1 MARSNVIIT
10 AGLGAG
16 DEGKGGIVDYL
27 ARRYEAGAVL
37 RYNGGPQAAHYVVKP
52 DGTWHCF
59 SQFGSGTFVPSVET
73 HLCRSMF
80 IKPQNMINE
89 EQSLRQNGITDAFSR
104 ISIDPSCPIVTP
116 YHAMIGQM
124 LELERGA
131 DRHGSVGM
139 GVGQAVREY
148 GDGEEAAITVHDLLD
163 MSLIREKLAIHSRD
177 RIAQAEEIR
186 KRSPGAEMDR
196 IFHYF
201 SAELSQEDVLSS
213 YRHFTGLIPGRIVKD
228 EEYLEDLISRRRG
241 FIFEGAQGALIDV
254 DYGFWPYVT
263 KTTTTTSPAEDLIR
277 PFGDRVEVKK
287 LGIMRGYS
295 YRHGPGPIVTED
307 PLLSRLIPERHNK
320 ATEWQGHIR
329 KGWLDLIAARYAILA
344 NNSVDAVALTH
355 VDSLSMLTDFRVCL
369 SYIYQGQDIDRL
381 SEYFRWHRSR
391 EGQPEIEALIL
402 RGSEMSRART
412 DMLSCCRPGDWR
424 VFSGEPERIDD
435 VDSLGRLPSRM
446 RHFMDF
452 LNEELMPGVP
462 LTALSYGETALQ
474 KYEMAPLF

>member
-80 IKPQNMINE
+80 IKPQNMVNE
-89 EQSLRQNGITDAFSR
+89 EQSLRLHGITDAFSR

-124 LELERGA
+124 LEVERGA
-131 DRHGSVGM
+131 ERYGSVGM
-139 GVGQAVREY
+139 GVGQAALEY
-148 GDGEEAAITVHDLLD
+148 RNGEDSAITVRDLFD
-163 MSLIREKLAIHSRD
+163 RDLIREKLVIQRKN
-177 RIAQAEEIR
+177 RICQAEEIR
-186 KRSPGAEMDR
+186 RRSPGAGMDR

-201 SAELSQEDVLSS
+201 SAELSQEDILSS
-213 YRHFTGLIPGRIVKD
+213 YRLFTGLIHGRIVED
-228 EEYLEDLISRRRG
+228 EEYLEDLVSRSRA

-263 KTTTTTSPAEDLIR
+263 KTKATASPAEDLIR
-277 PFGDRVEVKK
+277 PFGNRVNVKK

-295 YRHGPGPIVTED
+295 YRHGPGPMVTED

-320 ATEWQGHIR
+320 ATAWQGHIR
-329 KGWLDLIAARYAILA
+329 KGWLDLITTRYAILS
-344 NNSVDAVALTH
+344 NSSVDAVALTH
-355 VDSLSMLTDFRVCL
+355 ADSLSTLSDFRACL
-369 SYIYQGQDIDRL
+369 SYVYHGQEIDRL
-381 SEYFRWHRSR
+381 SEYFRWHRSG

-402 RGSEMSRART
+402 KCSELNTART
-412 DMLSCCRPGDWR
+412 EMLFSCRPGDWR
-424 VFSGEPERIDD
+424 VFSGEPERLDD
-435 VDSLGRLPSRM
+435 VDSLGKLPIRM

-452 LNEELMPGVP
+452 LDEELMPGVP
-462 LTALSYGETALQ
+462 LSILSHGETALQ
-474 KYEMAPLF
+474 KCEMVPLF